1 MTWLSDLLERFSPKK
16 PGRVVPAD
24 NPEMIDSQTSTTPKP
39 APGNQPTNT
48 NLILAVRVLAVML
61 VIAIS
66 VYVFSIRDQAPE
78 LARYGYP
85 GIFLLS
91 ILSNATV
98 LLPAPGIL
106 FVFAMGAVFNPF
118 WVAVAA
124 GAGSA
129 IGELSGYLAG
139 FGGQMIVQNADVY
152 QRIVNW
158 MQSHPRIDL
167 LMVFVLAFLPN
178 PFFDLAGIAAGVL
191 RIPLY
196 RFLIVCWLGKT
207 LKMLVIAY
215 LGASVKG
222 LTL

>member
-1 MTWLSDLLERFSPKK
+1 
-16 PGRVVPAD
+16 
-24 NPEMIDSQTSTTPKP
+24 
-39 APGNQPTNT
+39 
-48 NLILAVRVLAVML
+48 ML

-139 FGGQMIVQNADVY
+139 FGGQMIVQNVDVY

-215 LGASVKG
+215 LGASVTG
-222 LTL
+222 FAF

>member
-1 MTWLSDLLERFSPKK
+1 MSNLLDRYRPNK
-16 PGRVVPAD
+16 PGTVVSAN
-24 NPEMIDSQTSTTPKP
+24 NPEINDSDTSVTPKP
-39 APGNQPTNT
+39 AAPEKPSNS
-48 NLILAVRVLAVML
+48 NLLLAVRVLSVML
-61 VIAIS
+61 VIVIS

-139 FGGQMIVQNADVY
+139 FGGQMIVQNVDVY

-158 MQSHPRIDL
+158 MESHPRIDL

-215 LGASVKG
+215 LGASVTG
-222 LTL
+222 LAS